1 MRLFLEQGAA
11 ALISNCTSDAV
22 LGIILE
28 DGTVRL
34 RVGDPVRYPGHRAWI
49 ERDQLQRVFRGF
61 SLIVLDRRVSALFC
75 ASILNAGR
83 GAMLEPDLIEQL
95 EALLPKCEGY
105 RRFGD

>member
-1 MRLFLEQGAA
+1 MRLFLGQSVAE
-11 ALISNCTSDAV
+11 LISNCANDAV

-49 ERDQLQRVFRGF
+49 ARDHLERVFRGF
-61 SLIVLDRRVSALFC
+61 SLIVRDRRVSALFC
-75 ASILNAGR
+75 ASALNAGR
-83 GAMLEPDLIEQL
+83 GALLEGDLIEQL
-95 EALLPKCEGY
+95 EALLPKDDGY